1 VPTLLLVRH
10 GRTGANSSGVLAG
23 WTPGVT
29 LDETGRGQVQAL
41 AERVARAGICLTR
54 IVSSPLER
62 CHETAAVLAA
72 GAAPGIPVEVDE
84 RLGECHYGAWTGRPI
99 KELSEDP
106 LWRVVQDQPS
116 AARFPDGA
124 DFPGETMAAMQA
136 RVLHLVREVDAAVAE
151 AAGPS
156 AIWMAVSHGDVIK
169 AVLSDAAGAH
179 LDQFQ
184 RIQVDPASVSVVRY
198 TDRRPFLLRSNDTG
212 GELGH
217 LVPPPEAEVPAGDA
231 TVGGGL
237 GGPAGVG

>member
-1 VPTLLLVRH
+1 
-10 GRTGANSSGVLAG
+10 
-23 WTPGVT
+23 
-29 LDETGRGQVQAL
+29 
-41 AERVARAGICLTR
+41 
-54 IVSSPLER
+54 
-62 CHETAAVLAA
+62 
-72 GAAPGIPVEVDE
+72 
-84 RLGECHYGAWTGRPI
+84 
-99 KELSEDP
+99 
-106 LWRVVQDQPS
+106 
-116 AARFPDGA
+116 
-124 DFPGETMAAMQA
+124 
-136 RVLHLVREVDAAVAE
+136 
-151 AAGPS
+151 
-156 AIWMAVSHGDVIK
+156 MAVSHGDVIK